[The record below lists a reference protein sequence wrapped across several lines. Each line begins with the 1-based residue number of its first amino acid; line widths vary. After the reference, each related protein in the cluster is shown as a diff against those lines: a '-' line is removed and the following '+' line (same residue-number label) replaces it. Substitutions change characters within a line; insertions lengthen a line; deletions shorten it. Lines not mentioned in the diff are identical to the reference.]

1 MKQLVCPISN
11 DIVDEKI
18 TRINALIGILLVMAG
33 FVMNSFIFLIV
44 LMADFFIRAFTS
56 VKYSP
61 ISYVSHRLSNALN
74 LKEKP
79 TAKAPKIFAARLGFV
94 MSLVIVGLFLA
105 QLKTAAIIVAGMLVF
120 FASLEFVLGI
130 CMGCIIYT
138 YIVLP
143 FYR

>member
-1 MKQLVCPISN
+1 MRQLVCPISK
-11 DIVDEKI
+11 DVVDEKI
-18 TRINALIGILLVMAG
+18 TRINALIGILLIITG
-33 FVMNSFIFLIV
+33 FVMNSSIFLIV
-44 LMADFFIRAFTS
+44 LMADFFMRAFTQ
-56 VKYSP
+56 VKHSP

-79 TAKAPKIFAARLGFV
+79 TSKAPKVFAARLGFV

-105 QLKTAAIIVAGMLVF
+105 QLSTAAMVVAGMLIF
-120 FASLEFVLGI
+120 FASLEFALGI

-143 FYR
+143 FYK

>member
-1 MKQLVCPISN
+1 MRQLVCPISK
-11 DIVDEKI
+11 DVVDEKI
-18 TRINALIGILLVMAG
+18 TRINALIGILLIITA
-33 FVMNSFIFLIV
+33 FVMDSSIFLIV
-44 LMADFFIRAFTS
+44 LMSDFFMRAFTN
-56 VKYSP
+56 VKLSP
-61 ISYVSHRLSNALN
+61 ISYVSSCLSNALN

-105 QLKTAAIIVAGMLVF
+105 QLNTAAIVVAGMLVF
-120 FASLEFVLGI
+120 FASLEFAAGI

-143 FYR
+143 FYK